1 MPLRKGCE
9 AITRK
14 NRAPDRK
21 TPGGNRRIV
30 DCKGRV
36 TLPAKLRQQLDLYP
50 GAEIEFLAGED
61 GKWYVRRVDIQSNC
75 RCCGRQ
81 VNLVTIGK
89 DTMCRE
95 CAEKYYRALG
105 KKLGLGN
112 VGKGGNL
119 DNKRGNKR

>member
-1 MPLRKGCE
+1 M
-9 AITRK
+9 
-14 NRAPDRK
+14 
-21 TPGGNRRIV
+21 
-30 DCKGRV
+30 
-36 TLPAKLRQQLDLYP
+36 
-50 GAEIEFLAGED
+50 AGED